1 MVNILGTNLRLAGFH
16 QAERAV
22 LVMKE
27 EFVSNGKERGKTR
40 GQNPKIMASHEINSS
55 IDSMVLL
62 SQAQCFGKHSV
73 AFPGGLG
80 LGGSETVWVSEKC

>member
-1 MVNILGTNLRLAGFH
+1 MVYILGTHLRLVGSH
-16 QAERAV
+16 QAKKAV

-40 GQNPKIMASHEINSS
+40 GKNPKIMASHEINSS
-55 IDSMVLL
+55 IDSVVLL

-80 LGGSETVWVSEKC
+80 LRGSETVWVL

>member
-1 MVNILGTNLRLAGFH
+1 MVYISGIHLRLAGSH
-16 QAERAV
+16 RAERAV

-27 EFVSNGKERGKTR
+27 EFVSSGKERGKTR
-40 GQNPKIMASHEINSS
+40 GKNPKIIASHEINSS

-62 SQAQCFGKHSV
+62 SQAQCFVKHSV

-80 LGGSETVWVSEKC
+80 LGGSETA